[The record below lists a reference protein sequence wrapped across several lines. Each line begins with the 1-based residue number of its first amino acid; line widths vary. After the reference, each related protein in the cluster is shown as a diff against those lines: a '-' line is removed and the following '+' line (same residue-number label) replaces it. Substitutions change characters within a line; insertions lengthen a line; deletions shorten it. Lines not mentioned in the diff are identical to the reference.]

1 MPFIAIC
8 PHCRLCRLRA
18 PRSKRGQTVRCPKCS
33 EEFPLFPYNEET
45 NSTAQSNLDDVESS
59 ASASLTSAV
68 SRTHTSETESQG
80 DELLPLA
87 KLALSLAALVLFLS
101 QLPYGRPAALL
112 IAVLGCFASTFTL
125 LELRKQN
132 ALVGVAGLMLNGFF
146 TTVLIG
152 YPATLG
158 ITGWWSESDRLAR
171 ESEKNQEEDWIDAGD
186 AGWKQGGVRVSVTFA
201 TIGGYPSSNGSS
213 GTKEAY
219 LWVGFKITNVGVG
232 RDLEFS
238 GWEGKSADDLKMTTS
253 DGTLLINKQFMG
265 SPGMPAIQAG
275 HSQECMLAFE
285 IPPPGQDLLLYL
297 PTQPFGDTTI
307 IRFRIPHIL
316 IGRQ

>member
-8 PHCRLCRLRA
+8 PHCRVCRLRA

-33 EEFPLFPYNEET
+33 KEFPLFPHNEET
-45 NSTAQSNLDDVESS
+45 DSAAQSNPDDIESI
-59 ASASLTSAV
+59 ASASSTSAA
-68 SRTHTSETESQG
+68 SQTHSSIAESPG

-87 KLALSLAALVLFLS
+87 KIALSLAALVLFLS

-112 IAVLGCFASTFTL
+112 IAVLGSFAAASTL

-132 ALVGVAGLMLNGFF
+132 ALVGWAGLILNGFF

-186 AGWKQGGVRVSVTFA
+186 AGWQQGGVRVSVTFA
-201 TIGGYPSSNGSS
+201 TVGGHPSSNGSS

-232 RDLEFS
+232 NDLDFS
-238 GWEGKSADDLKMTTS
+238 GWEGKSADGLKMTTS
-253 DGTLLINKQFMG
+253 DGTLLVNKQFVG
-265 SPGMPAIQAG
+265 TPGKPAIQPG
-275 HSQECMLAFE
+275 RSQECMLAFE
-285 IPPPGQDLLLYL
+285 IPPPGQNLLLYL
-297 PTQPFGDTTI
+297 PTQPFGDTAI

-316 IGRQ
+316 VGRQ

>member
-8 PHCRLCRLRA
+8 PHCRVCRLRA
-18 PRSKRGQTVRCPKCS
+18 PRSKRGQTVRCPKCG
-33 EEFPLFPYNEET
+33 EEFPLFPHNQET
-45 NSTAQSNLDDVESS
+45 DSAAQSNPDGVESG
-59 ASASLTSAV
+59 ASASPTSAV
-68 SRTHTSETESQG
+68 SHTHSSITESQG

-87 KLALSLAALVLFLS
+87 KIALCLAALVLFLS

-112 IAVLGCFASTFTL
+112 IAVLGCSAAAFTL

-132 ALVGVAGLMLNGFF
+132 ALVGWAGLILNGFF
-146 TTVLIG
+146 TAVLIG

-158 ITGWWSESDRLAR
+158 LAGWWSESNRQAR
-171 ESEKNQEEDWIDAGD
+171 EKKENPADEWIDAGD
-186 AGWKQGGVRVSVTFA
+186 AGWQQGGVRVSVTFA
-201 TIGGYPSSNGSS
+201 TVGGHPSSNGSS

-232 RDLEFS
+232 SDLEFS

-253 DGTLLINKQFMG
+253 DGTLLVNKQFVG
-265 SPGMPAIQAG
+265 PPGKPAIQPG
-275 HSQECMLAFE
+275 RSQECMLAFE

-316 IGRQ
+316 VGRQ